1 MANSNNV
8 VRAGFT
14 TRLRDIPTLIE
25 CSTYVSAEASEHVL
39 KPSTFPANL
48 KPGSSPQ
55 LPIHATSVL
64 YSAPAP
70 EFSVLLTRLLPLPSS
85 TTTTQLAG
93 PSISIVTHG
102 RGKVQWG
109 GVEGGELK
117 LGAGDVFFVGA
128 GVEVTFRSENDIEDQ
143 TEQGKEML
151 IFRAFVEARDEEKSE
166 DAGGSFY

>member
-14 TRLRDIPTLIE
+14 TRLRDIPTLTE
-25 CSTYVSAEASEHVL
+25 CLSYVSAEASEHVL

-48 KPGSSPQ
+48 KPRSPQ
-55 LPIHATSVL
+55 PSIHATSVL
-64 YSAPAP
+64 YNPPAP
-70 EFSVLLTRLLPLPSS
+70 EFSVLLTRLLPFPSS
-85 TTTTQLAG
+85 TATTQLAG

-117 LGAGDVFFVGA
+117 LGAGDVFFCGCWC
-128 GVEVTFRSENDIEDQ
+128 
-143 TEQGKEML
+143 
-151 IFRAFVEARDEEKSE
+151 
-166 DAGGSFY
+166 